1 MNAQEYKERNRK
13 KVICPSGLELEI
25 RKIKAL
31 DYLRM
36 GVLPDTL
43 SEAKN
48 TPEKIDPD
56 MMEKIQKMFLT
67 RAVVPQDNFK
77 IVDKSSNETT
87 ENEISYED
95 MEESDINFLIKEISE
110 LSFGVKD
117 GENLATFREESI
129 PNAS

>member
-1 MNAQEYKERNRK
+1 MNAQEYRERNRK
-13 KVICPSGLELEI
+13 KVTCPSGLELEI

-56 MMEKIQKMFLT
+56 MIEKIQKMFLV
-67 RAVVPQDNFK
+67 RAVIHQDGFK
-77 IVDKSSNETT
+77 IVDKPSNETVGD
-87 ENEISYED
+87 EMSYED
-95 MEESDINFLIKEISE
+95 IEEDDVNFLIKEISE
-110 LSFGVKD
+110 FSFSSKG
-117 GENLATFREESI
+117 GENLSTFHEEPI
-129 PNAS
+129 PDVA

>member
-1 MNAQEYKERNRK
+1 MNAQEYKERSKK

>member
-67 RAVVPQDNFK
+67 RAVISQDSFK
-77 IVDKSSNETT
+77 IVDKPSNETV

-95 MEESDINFLIKEISE
+95 MEEGDVNFLIKEISE
-110 LSFGVKD
+110 FSFGSKS
-117 GENLATFREESI
+117 GENLSTFHEKPVSDI
-129 PNAS
+129 T